1 MAFTTLSFVF
11 VFLPLSI
18 LLFYAAPKPLKTAVL
33 LLVSLLFYTML
44 DPTNL
49 LLMLLSITYDY
60 LMAFLILKAK
70 KDVSMRKLPMMA
82 CVLKNLALVLVFGL
96 QQEIFHIAM
105 PLGLMVYSLTSMGYV
120 IDVYRGD
127 EPFEKN
133 WLNFALFC
141 TFFGKI
147 VVGPLVQYGDMRQDI
162 LQRKPSLT
170 SVGNGLI
177 LFVSGLAKQVVLV
190 GSAEEIIGMLQVI
203 PQESMSIVSTW
214 LLVLSFTFKLYFTLS
229 GYCDMA
235 RGLAQIFSM
244 RLPESYHY
252 PFQSRTVS
260 DFFNRFNITVTQY
273 TNRYV
278 YVILGGDTNGY
289 LSTALN
295 TLLTA
300 MLLGLWFGIRLNY
313 VIWGCYFAV
322 LMLLERWFLMKIIVH
337 VPVLFTRIYTF
348 TMVLLS
354 FTIFA
359 SDSLSQTWFWLN
371 NMFGF
376 GNSQWIDGYA
386 SYILSGNLVV
396 ILLSFFFLTSLGSL
410 ILRELKKRSPLL
422 HDTGRVLYNVGIL
435 ALSVSLML

>member
-1 MAFTTLSFVF
+1 MAFTTLSFIF
-11 VFLPLSI
+11 GFLPLSI
-18 LLFYAAPKPLKTAVL
+18 LVFYAAPKCLKTPIL
-33 LLVSLLFYTML
+33 LLVSLAFYIMM

-70 KDVSMRKLPMMA
+70 KDVSMRKLPMIA
-82 CVLKNLALVLVFGL
+82 CVLKNMALILVFGL

-105 PLGLMVYSLTSMGYV
+105 PLGLLVYSLTSMGYV

-133 WLNFALFC
+133 WFNFALFC

-147 VVGPLVQYGDMRQDI
+147 IVGPIVQYGDMRKDI
-162 LQRKPSLT
+162 LDRKPSLT
-170 SVGNGLI
+170 AISNGLV
-177 LFVSGLAKQVVLV
+177 LFVSGLAKQVILA
-190 GSAEEIIGMLQVI
+190 GTAAEMYEMLQKI
-203 PQESMSIVSTW
+203 PQSSMSIVSTW
-214 LLVLSFTFKLYFTLS
+214 LLVLSFTFRLYFTLT

-278 YVILGGDTNGY
+278 YVILGGDTNGN
-289 LSTALN
+289 LSTILN

-313 VIWGCYFAV
+313 VLWGCYFAV
-322 LMLLERWFLMKIIVH
+322 LMLLERWIILKALVH
-337 VPVLFTRIYTF
+337 LPVLFTRIYTF
-348 TMVLLS
+348 AMVLLS

-359 SDSLSQTWFWLN
+359 SDSFSQTCFWLK

-386 SYILSGNLVV
+386 SYILSGNVL
-396 ILLSFFFLTSLGSL
+396 ILILSFLFLTSVASQL
-410 ILRELKKRSPLL
+410 LRALKKRSHLL
-422 HDTGRVLYNVGIL
+422 HDSVTVLYNVGLL
-435 ALSVSLML
+435 ALSVMLLL